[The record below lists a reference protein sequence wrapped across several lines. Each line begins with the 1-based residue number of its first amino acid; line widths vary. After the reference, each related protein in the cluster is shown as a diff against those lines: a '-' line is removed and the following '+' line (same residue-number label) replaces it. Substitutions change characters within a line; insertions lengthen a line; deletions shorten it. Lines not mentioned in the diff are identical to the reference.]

1 MATNRKHDVFNS
13 YQISS
18 LDTGTQPTTEGSQ
31 PHAHEGQ
38 LALTIKHTVE
48 FSSNRH
54 APTPT
59 LPGLH
64 SGQLVNL
71 IRLSGLPDLAISR
84 EVGRASRPGSLL
96 LKETNI
102 LRSLQEVGS
111 PGGSSHFAAAP
122 RSFAVV
128 SVSPCRADFENIT
141 GR

>member
-18 LDTGTQPTTEGSQ
+18 LDTDAQPTTEGSQ

-59 LPGLH
+59 RFQAFTRGNFSTLPGPSH
-64 SGQLVNL
+64 RVYRRGE
-71 IRLSGLPDLAISR
+71 DD
-84 EVGRASRPGSLL
+84 SLL
-96 LKETNI
+96 ASTRETD
-102 LRSLQEVGS
+102 R
-111 PGGSSHFAAAP
+111 
-122 RSFAVV
+122 
-128 SVSPCRADFENIT
+128 
-141 GR
+141 